1 MGAYKNKQAVK
12 SLLLIGVA
20 AGCQCSDIYF
30 LDKLVY
36 T

>member
-12 SLLLIGVA
+12 SLLLIGVVLVV
-20 AGCQCSDIYF
+20 SVVIYF